1 MDEFL
6 PTNYEVPVSDGN
18 YMKLKIGENRFRV
31 LSSAI
36 VGYEYW
42 TKDNKPVRSRT
53 LWEEVPTDARLDK
66 DRDGNPTLF
75 KPKHFWA
82 FVVFNFEAKKVQ
94 VLEITQKSIMGAMQ
108 AYVQNPKWGD
118 PKGYDFAITASGEGL
133 DREYATITEPLS
145 ESPVQTP
152 PHLDLSVL
160 YEGGDPFAPAA

>member
-53 LWEEVPTDARLDK
+53 LWEEVP
-66 DRDGNPTLF
+66 G
-75 KPKHFWA
+75 
-82 FVVFNFEAKKVQ
+82 
-94 VLEITQKSIMGAMQ
+94 
-108 AYVQNPKWGD
+108 
-118 PKGYDFAITASGEGL
+118 
-133 DREYATITEPLS
+133 
-145 ESPVQTP
+145 
-152 PHLDLSVL
+152 
-160 YEGGDPFAPAA
+160 